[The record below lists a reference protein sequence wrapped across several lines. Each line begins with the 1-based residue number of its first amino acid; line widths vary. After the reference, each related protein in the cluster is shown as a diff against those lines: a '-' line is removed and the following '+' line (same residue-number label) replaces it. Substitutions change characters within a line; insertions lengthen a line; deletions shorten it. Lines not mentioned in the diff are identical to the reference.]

1 MKWKMKPDQNAI
13 NTNTWKTCTAI
24 PQKNVGQKPGKIFE

>member
-13 NTNTWKTCTAI
+13 NANYLENLYAI
-24 PQKNVGQKPGKIFE
+24 PQKNVGQKPGENL